1 MTDQTESQPADEQ
14 QDEMSRL
21 SRSWWDRYSPHGES
35 VWSSALSFTLHVFI
49 ILVVLVGTVRLMS
62 PDPEPPQV
70 DVIAISDDTTGAP
83 GDSEAAAIDDTLA
96 EDVEQPDD
104 LPPEMLPEEL
114 ETLEE
119 PEDVVIEVQEHGTE
133 PLENPTEAQELLDRV
148 RSAKSR
154 LEENLTG
161 KGRAGDPGTG
171 AKGRAA
177 RVARWILHFDTRS
190 PKNYLEQ
197 IDGLGATVA
206 FPVEG
211 GEFRY
216 FEHCGSPNP
225 SSKVKDLAGEGRLY
239 WYDDNR
245 ASVAG
250 VCQALGIPPTGMMVC
265 FLPKDLEEKML
276 RLELAYNNLEEDEIA
291 STHFKA
297 VRRGGRLD
305 VVVISQVPK

>member
-1 MTDQTESQPADEQ
+1 MTDQPKSRQADEKP
-14 QDEMSRL
+14 DETAAF
-21 SRSWWDRYSPHGES
+21 SRSWWQRYSPHGES

-49 ILVVLVGTVRLMS
+49 ILIILVGTVRLMS
-62 PDPEPPQV
+62 PDPVPPQV
-70 DVIAISDDTTGAP
+70 DVIAVSDETVAAP

-96 EDVEQPDD
+96 EDVEEPDD
-104 LPPEMLPEEL
+104 LPPEMRPEQLDQL
-114 ETLEE
+114 EQPDE
-119 PEDVVIEVQEHGTE
+119 VVIEIQEHGTE
-133 PLENPTEAQELLDRV
+133 PAEDPAEAQELLERI

-154 LEENLTG
+154 LEDNLSG
-161 KGRAGDPGTG
+161 EGRSGEPGTG

-190 PKNYLEQ
+190 PKHYLEQ

-216 FEHCGSPNP
+216 FHDCSSPNP
-225 SSKVKDLAGEGRLY
+225 RSEVKDLAGEGRLY

-250 VCQALGIPPTGMMVC
+250 VCQTLGIAPTGMMVC

-276 RLELAYNNLEEDEIA
+276 RLELAYENLEEDEIA

-297 VRRGGRLD
+297 IRRGGRLD
-305 VVVISQVPK
+305 VTVISQVPK